1 MRFAQ
6 ISAAAEALLRQP
18 APSKQAPSA
27 SAAALLRS
35 LLGPTERESG
45 GSSSEAGSA
54 IVKEQDEE

>member
-18 APSKQAPSA
+18 APFKQAPSA

-35 LLGPTERESG
+35 LLGPTESG
-45 GSSSEAGSA
+45 GAGSEAGSA
-54 IVKEQDEE
+54 IVREQDESE